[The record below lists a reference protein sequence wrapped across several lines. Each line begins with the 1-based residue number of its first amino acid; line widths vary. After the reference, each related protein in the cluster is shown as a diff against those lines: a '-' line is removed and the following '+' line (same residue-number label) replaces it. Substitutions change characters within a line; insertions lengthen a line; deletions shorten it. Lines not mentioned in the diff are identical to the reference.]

1 LIVPVKVAVEEWLR
15 TAAIRIPDLSA
26 SAALRIGEP
35 AGTSMVY
42 PDWKMGTKKIA
53 DVGGALVK
61 RQEHH
66 VARAGL
72 DASHGLGRGPM
83 LDQDRLNPNAFCKRT
98 SDIDPHAP
106 ELTGCRVLGVL
117 SRKQPYPDFAGL
129 HEVGNPK
136 VV

>member
-1 LIVPVKVAVEEWLR
+1 
-15 TAAIRIPDLSA
+15 
-26 SAALRIGEP
+26 
-35 AGTSMVY
+35 
-42 PDWKMGTKKIA
+42 
-53 DVGGALVK
+53 
-61 RQEHH
+61 
-66 VARAGL
+66 
-72 DASHGLGRGPM
+72 M

-136 VV
+136 VG